1 MTNQDR
7 IQALY
12 DRIDGILER
21 VADNPIYDEKDA
33 RSVLSYA
40 QTIKLLT
47 ELERKEEEHGKR
59 DRRDG

>member
-40 QTIKLLT
+40 QTIKILKDI
-47 ELERKEEEHGKR
+47 EGKEERHGEHF
-59 DRRDG
+59 

>member
-33 RSVLSYA
+33 RCVLSYA
-40 QTIKLLT
+40 QTIKILKDI
-47 ELERKEEEHGKR
+47 EGKEERHGEHF
-59 DRRDG
+59 